1 MMRSHFM
8 IMSLLIA
15 GLTLQSAPSL
25 ADEWLA
31 PKPQHVVSA
40 NGKYLVW
47 IVPGESWGDTFGFA
61 GSKKGA
67 YARAEFYEK
76 QTDRSF
82 KLVADVFMQNPV
94 APVNILLNDQGY
106 LITFNNWH
114 NAGYGKVVA
123 IYKPGGV
130 LLRSYEL
137 EALYSAKRVEE
148 IPRTVSSRHWLS
160 QNFGFFTE
168 TNDPRVYAY
177 DFRGGL
183 FLFDLP
189 SGTFEYLDGGQDQL
203 LERMKP

>member
-1 MMRSHFM
+1 MMLNHFM

-15 GLTLQSAPSL
+15 ELTLQTAPSL

-31 PKPQHVVSA
+31 PKPQHVVST

-47 IVPGESWGDTFGFA
+47 IVPGESWGDTVGFA
-61 GSKKGA
+61 GSKKGT

-82 KLVADVFMQNPV
+82 KLIADVFLQNPIS
-94 APVNILLNDQGY
+94 PVDILLNDQGY
-106 LITFNNWH
+106 LITFDNWH
-114 NAGYGKVVA
+114 NAGCGKVVA
-123 IYKPGGV
+123 IYMPGGV

-160 QNFGFFTE
+160 NNFGFFT
-168 TNDPRVYAY
+168 TANDPKVYAY

-189 SGTFEYLDGGQDQL
+189 SGTFEYLEGGQDQL